1 VGNHQHDTVIEKSID
16 IRTPAS
22 RVWQV
27 FTDPTV
33 TRHLGGEYVSDWKV
47 SSSFG
52 WKGLNG
58 TMLTH
63 GTILQ
68 IQPEKILQHHLFE
81 PDRSSVI
88 SSITYTFQEKAGH
101 TTLLAQEEFVK
112 PLTETVYAEASEG
125 WDVALQAIKE
135 VTENIER

>member
-1 VGNHQHDTVIEKSID
+1 VGNRQHDALIEKSIE
-16 IRTPAS
+16 IHAPAS

-33 TRHLGGEYVSDWKV
+33 TRQLGGEYISNWKV
-47 SSSFG
+47 GSSFG

-68 IQPEKILQHHLFE
+68 IQSEKLLQHHLFE
-81 PDRSSVI
+81 PDKSSVL
-88 SSITYTFQEKAGH
+88 SSITYTFQEQNGH
-101 TTLLAQEEFVK
+101 TTLLAQEEFTN
-112 PLTETVYAEASEG
+112 PLTEKAFTEATEG

-135 VTENIER
+135 VAEK